1 MGIQCTRN
9 FINTNASNAIVADYG
24 VIPKYVIKRNEDA
37 KKAQEEYDTY
47 VRETL
52 KQKAM
57 KRLTEE
63 ERENLLEVHDLRNT
77 ATEMGIVSLDG
88 ALKLFYVVMC

>member
-1 MGIQCTRN
+1 M
-9 FINTNASNAIVADYG
+9 
-24 VIPKYVIKRNEDA
+24 IPKYVIKRNEDA

-52 KQKAM
+52 RQKAM